1 MKNISLAAIRRIILI
16 IILIITADTLPANAT
31 PEYSERTGQGCMTC
45 HISDKGGGK
54 LTTKGL
60 EFAASGYTWPP
71 EGGYRV
77 LGPIGKYVRLGI
89 GLFHI
94 VASFIWF
101 GAILYV
107 HILLRPGYASRGLPK
122 AEVALGLTSM
132 IVVGITGTLLTI
144 SRIKSPD
151 VLFMSHWG
159 NVLLIKMFL
168 YITMISSAFF
178 TILFVGPKLKKR
190 GTKASIPHDKVFDP
204 LTLAAFD
211 GKNSNP
217 AYVACKGK
225 VYDVSLLNL
234 WKNGVHMKHLAG
246 SDLTD
251 AIAKAPHGEGKL
263 EILNA
268 VGTYDAALKPQ
279 KTFAQKAFYFI
290 AYMNL
295 FLVFVVLF
303 VIAYWRWGL

>member
-1 MKNISLAAIRRIILI
+1 MAAVSRIILLT
-16 IILIITADTLPANAT
+16 ILFITAVTLPALAT
-31 PEYSERTGQGCMTC
+31 PEYSDRAGQGCMTC
-45 HISDKGGGK
+45 HLSDEGGGK

-60 EFAASGYTWPP
+60 EYAASGYTWPP

-77 LGPIGKYVRLGI
+77 LGPIGKSVRLGI
-89 GLFHI
+89 GLLHI

-107 HILLRPGYASRGLPK
+107 HILLRPGYASRGMPK

-132 IVVGITGTLLTI
+132 IVVGITGTLLAI
-144 SRIKSPD
+144 SRIKSAD
-151 VLFMSHWG
+151 VLIMSHWG
-159 NVLLIKMFL
+159 NVLLIKMVL
-168 YITMISSAFF
+168 YVTMISSALF
-178 TILFVGPKLKKR
+178 TIIFVGPKLR
-190 GTKASIPHDKVFDP
+190 RTCVKACIPQNNVFDP
-204 LTLAAFD
+204 VTLSAFD
-211 GKNSNP
+211 GKNGAP

-225 VYDVSLLNL
+225 VYDVSMLKL
-234 WKNGVHMKHLAG
+234 WKDGVHMKHLAG

-251 AIAKAPHGEGKL
+251 AIAKSPHGEGKL
-263 EILNA
+263 EKLTI
-268 VGTYDAALKPQ
+268 VGTYDAALTPK

>member
-1 MKNISLAAIRRIILI
+1 MKNIPLAAVSRVILL
-16 IILIITADTLPANAT
+16 IILIITAVTLPALAT
-31 PEYSERTGQGCMTC
+31 PEYSDRTGQGCMTC
-45 HISDKGGGK
+45 HLSDEGGGQ

-77 LGPIGKYVRLGI
+77 LGPIRKSVRLGI

-132 IVVGITGTLLTI
+132 IVVGVTGALLTI

-151 VLFMSHWG
+151 VLIMSHWG

-168 YITMISSAFF
+168 YVIMISSALF
-178 TILFVGPKLKKR
+178 TILFVGPKLKR
-190 GTKASIPHDKVFDP
+190 GCVKACIPQNNVFDP
-204 LTLAAFD
+204 VTLSAFD
-211 GKNSNP
+211 GKNGAP

-225 VYDVSLLNL
+225 VYDVSMLKL
-234 WKNGVHMKHLAG
+234 WKDGVHMKHLAG
-246 SDLTD
+246 NDLTD
-251 AIAKAPHGEGKL
+251 AIAKSPHGEGKL
-263 EILNA
+263 ERLSI
-268 VGTYDAALKPQ
+268 VGTYDAALKPAM
-279 KTFAQKAFYFI
+279 TFAQKAFYFI

>member
-1 MKNISLAAIRRIILI
+1 
-16 IILIITADTLPANAT
+16 
-31 PEYSERTGQGCMTC
+31 MTC
-45 HISDKGGGK
+45 HLSDEGGGK
-54 LTTKGL
+54 LTTRGL

-77 LGPIGKYVRLGI
+77 LEPIRKSVRLGI

-122 AEVALGLTSM
+122 SEVILGLTSM

-159 NVLLIKMFL
+159 NVLLIKMSL
-168 YITMISSAFF
+168 YLTMISSAFF
-178 TILFVGPKLKKR
+178 TILFVGPKLKR
-190 GTKASIPHDKVFDP
+190 GSTRTSIPHNKVFDP
-204 LTLAAFD
+204 VTLSAFD
-211 GKNSNP
+211 GKNGAP
-217 AYVACKGK
+217 TYVALKGK
-225 VYDVSLLNL
+225 VYDVSMLKL
-234 WKNGVHMKHLAG
+234 WRDGIHMKHLSG
-246 SDLTD
+246 NDLTD
-251 AIAKAPHGEGKL
+251 AILKAPHGEEKL
-263 EILNA
+263 EKLNI